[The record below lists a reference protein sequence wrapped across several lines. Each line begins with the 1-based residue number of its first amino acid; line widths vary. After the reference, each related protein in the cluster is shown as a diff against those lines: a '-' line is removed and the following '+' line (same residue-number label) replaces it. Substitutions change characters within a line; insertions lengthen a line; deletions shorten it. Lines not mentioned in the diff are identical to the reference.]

1 MTSPTTPEPDQRMRE
16 PGESPRSAS
25 SPPAQARPSGAT
37 GGHTVQDW
45 EQPAARRHGAPNVP
59 ASQGPAAPALPEVD
73 EADAPS
79 PPTTPLYLRSASR
92 REAAV
97 TPPAFDARKQT
108 LTAQSAAIVDSI
120 TLGLADALAVSLR
133 PVVASTIEALIPMIL
148 SLGSVPEDS
157 ETGESDVGAP
167 AKDHP
172 AAS

>member
-1 MTSPTTPEPDQRMRE
+1 MTSPTTPEPDQRMHE
-16 PGESPRSAS
+16 PGEPSLSR
-25 SPPAQARPSGAT
+25 ARPSGET

-45 EQPAARRHGAPNVP
+45 EQPAAKQRGTSNAP
-59 ASQGPAAPALPEVD
+59 ARQGPTTPAVPEAD
-73 EADAPS
+73 EADDPS
-79 PPTTPLYLRSASR
+79 PPTTPLYLRPSSK

-97 TPPAFDARKQT
+97 AAPAFDARKQT

-148 SLGSVPEDS
+148 SLGSVPDGDGS
-157 ETGESDVGAP
+157 DESPIGP
-167 AKDHP
+167 PNKDLP